1 MLSPE
6 KRKESS
12 YRHASLEFISLQ
24 PFSIRG
30 VNHSFKDN
38 GFSFGHV
45 PSLLMCRKVAQWS
58 KGRQTDL
65 SHLAK
70 LTKDRPGDQSS
81 FQTPKFRTDTQE
93 ANKQKPRSLESH
105 GHPSW
110 VQSGSYPWTQM
121 LWHYSIF
128 TVKCLYPGGR
138 HRMEETN
145 TDKSLSGGQTW
156 DWILSDWMT
165 QSSRLNG
172 APKPGPQLPAMWAW
186 AKSCT
191 SRLPPFSLL

>member
-1 MLSPE
+1 
-6 KRKESS
+6 
-12 YRHASLEFISLQ
+12 
-24 PFSIRG
+24 
-30 VNHSFKDN
+30 
-38 GFSFGHV
+38 
-45 PSLLMCRKVAQWS
+45 MCRKVAQWS

-105 GHPSW
+105 GSPFLGAR
-110 VQSGSYPWTQM
+110 VVATPGLRM

-145 TDKSLSGGQTW
+145 TDKSLSRWPDLGLDSFWLNDPELKAQWSSLSLGRRFLPCELGQ
-156 DWILSDWMT
+156 
-165 QSSRLNG
+165 RA
-172 APKPGPQLPAMWAW
+172 APPPASIFSFIKQWKIKTLAMLE
-186 AKSCT
+186 SCCEG
-191 SRLPPFSLL
+191 